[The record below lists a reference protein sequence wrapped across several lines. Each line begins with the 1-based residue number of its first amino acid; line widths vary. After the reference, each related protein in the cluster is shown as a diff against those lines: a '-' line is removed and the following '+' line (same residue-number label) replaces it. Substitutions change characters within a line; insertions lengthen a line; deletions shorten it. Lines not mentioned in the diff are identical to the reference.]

1 MTPAQREANR
11 RYEERQK
18 HLRKIIRELDP
29 VRGQLAQEPVLRTP
43 QAWRAYQAWLKDYQ
57 ERLRSLQRICEYD
70 PGPQHPRW

>member
-1 MTPAQREANR
+1 MTPKQREANR

-29 VRGQLAQEPVLRTP
+29 VRGQLARDPVPASR
-43 QAWRAYQAWLKDYQ
+43 QAWAAYRDWLVDYR